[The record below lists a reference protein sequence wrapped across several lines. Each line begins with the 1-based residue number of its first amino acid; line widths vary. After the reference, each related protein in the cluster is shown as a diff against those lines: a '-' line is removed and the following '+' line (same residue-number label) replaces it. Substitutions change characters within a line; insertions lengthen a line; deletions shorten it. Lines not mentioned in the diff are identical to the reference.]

1 MIVEHDAINMI
12 NFMLNH
18 NRFVVLNELC
28 VFASHVKITDGNFVM
43 ANDIP
48 CTSRSTDK
56 QPSPSPKHTS
66 CTEWLKI
73 LGLYITVLNEGV
85 SFSGSLLGTWT
96 AIIRLEISNCGAA
109 KPTPPRNCNSSAL
122 TGS

>member
-1 MIVEHDAINMI
+1 
-12 NFMLNH
+12 
-18 NRFVVLNELC
+18 
-28 VFASHVKITDGNFVM
+28 M

-48 CTSRSTDK
+48 GTSRSTDK
-56 QPSPSPKHTS
+56 QPSLHLNIHLAQNGSKF
-66 CTEWLKI
+66 